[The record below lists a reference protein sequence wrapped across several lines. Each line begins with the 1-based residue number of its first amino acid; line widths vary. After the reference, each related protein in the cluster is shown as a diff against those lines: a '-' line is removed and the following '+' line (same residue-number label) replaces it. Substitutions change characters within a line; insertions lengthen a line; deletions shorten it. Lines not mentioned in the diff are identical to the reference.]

1 MATPAPSHHPPNS
14 APKKRRRAKHAAQF
28 DDMDDSHE
36 IAALE
41 RKMHENPKLRLLADV
56 LKKLQKAIFPEFQK
70 ADKNA
75 QNYREEYQRIS
86 AGAVYYGAAA
96 VSIGI
101 LEFAVPDTWRLC
113 EVFLEGA
120 ESIAAVICLYF
131 IWQGVRRKPKENW
144 LLARYQAENLRLLK
158 FRTLTDPGLWCGESE
173 SLDGCSPAALEHIW
187 QKVNAKVRELM
198 ELSSDGVNEK
208 AAEGVAPEFLE
219 LRYPPSCYEPLK
231 EFIRYYCAKRLDAQ
245 MKYLKHKR
253 DEDEEQGVFW
263 RLLTGILFFGSF
275 IFVLVH
281 LFLSYISIFSG
292 RQATMEA
299 LRGLPA
305 RASHVWHNFSKPAFL
320 THGIQALNGLPIFE
334 HIWIARI
341 FLVAAAL
348 LPAVVAGVRSYRA
361 SREYERNALRHGAT
375 LHSLQK
381 LSDEMVKAEALVE
394 QFDRD
399 EMRKARALAQPIEN
413 DQIAKAMDLAEGIE
427 RDEIAKGKVLAKQ
440 FEIARFCELVLEFD
454 TFEFLRLIR
463 EMEWYG

>member
-1 MATPAPSHHPPNS
+1 MATPALAHSPSNS
-14 APKKRRRAKHAAQF
+14 APKKRRRAKHAVPY

-41 RKMHENPKLRLLADV
+41 RKIHENPKLRLLADV

-75 QNYREEYQRIS
+75 QNYRQEYQRIS
-86 AGAVYYGAAA
+86 AGAVCYGAAA
-96 VSIGI
+96 VFIGI
-101 LEFAVPDTWRLC
+101 LEFAVPESWRFC
-113 EVFLEGA
+113 EVLLEGA

-131 IWQGVRRKPKENW
+131 IWKGVRGKPKENW
-144 LLARYQAENLRLLK
+144 LLARFQAENLRLLK

-173 SLDGCSPAALEHIW
+173 SLDGCSPATLEHVW
-187 QKVNAKVRELM
+187 QKVNAKIRNLM
-198 ELSSDGVNEK
+198 ELDSDEVNGQ
-208 AAEGVAPEFLE
+208 AAEGVNPEFVE
-219 LRYPPSCYEPLK
+219 LQYPGSCYEPLR

-245 MKYLKHKR
+245 MKYLTHKR
-253 DEDEEQGVFW
+253 DEDEEQGRLW
-263 RLLTGILFFGSF
+263 RLRTGILFFGSF
-275 IFVLVH
+275 MFVLVH
-281 LFLSYISIFSG
+281 LLLSYINIYAG
-292 RQATMEA
+292 RQETIKA
-299 LRGLPA
+299 LHDLPA
-305 RASHVWHNFSKPAFL
+305 RASHVWNNFSKPAFV

-334 HIWIARI
+334 HVWFARF
-341 FLVAAAL
+341 FLVMAAL

-381 LSDEMVKAEALVE
+381 LNDEMVKAEALVE

-399 EMRKARALAQPIEN
+399 EMRKARALAQPVEN

-427 RDEIAKGKVLAKQ
+427 RDETAKGKILARQ

-454 TFEFLRLIR
+454 TCEFLRLIR